1 MAFKDYVDNFGG
13 FDQKDFVAK
22 QEFDQMASKDTIDAK
37 LEPGEFVVHP
47 KIFQDKEGQA
57 LLAQLMLKTIKE
69 GGNPL
74 AMIAGSE
81 LGNYDPMNPNSPQHF
96 FFGKIFRG
104 ISRVFKKIVKSPIGR
119 IAVTA
124 AAAMAAPYLLPAS
137 ISAGTASTIGAAVGS
152 GLATKG
158 AGGTWGQALMNA
170 AGTAAGSYIGGKLMG
185 TTTIPKDVPA
195 GAQFPATMQVSSG
208 GNVVNLG
215 AVGKAVPMPA
225 GQFGPPSMYT
235 IPAGSNI
242 APIANIT
249 NQSLLQTAAGNTSG
263 FAVNAANLVNKIPVV
278 GSTIAGANLGA
289 VAGGSLGG
297 SLGTMLGTVMDP
309 PKIPSYFE
317 NTSGMNVPRI
327 QLPGSTLNLGLGAQG
342 AAQYLGS
349 NLGPAMASGKNI
361 YGNLTR
367 PQELA
372 GIDYLRRFTD
382 RSGEPREERFGT
394 FGNAVYK
401 ADRGF
406 SLGGRGGFGIAYY

>member
-69 GGNPL
+69 AGNPM
-74 AMIAGSE
+74 AMFAGSE
-81 LGNYDPMNPNSPQHF
+81 MGNYDPMNPNSPQHF

-185 TTTIPKDVPA
+185 TTTIPKDVPS
-195 GAQFPATMQVSSG
+195 GAVFPGDMQVVSG
-208 GNVVNLG
+208 GNVVDLST
-215 AVGKAVPMPA
+215 VGTAAK
-225 GQFGPPSMYT
+225 GGFN
-235 IPAGSNI
+235 IPANVN
-242 APIANIT
+242 PVANIT

-263 FAVNAANLVNKIPVV
+263 FAVNAANLVNKIPMV

-289 VAGGSLGG
+289 VAGSSLGG

-327 QLPGSTLNLGLGAQG
+327 QLPGSTLNLGLGSQG

-372 GIDYLRRFTD
+372 GVDYLRRFTD

>member
-1 MAFKDYVDNFGG
+1 MAFKDYVNDYGG
-13 FDQKDFVAK
+13 FDQSTFVEK
-22 QEFDQMASKDTIDAK
+22 REFDQMARKDTIDAK

-47 KIFQDKEGQA
+47 KVFEDKEGQA

-69 GGNPL
+69 GGNPM
-74 AMIAGSE
+74 AMFAGSE
-81 LGNYDPMNPNSPQHF
+81 MGNYDPMNPNSPQHF
-96 FFGKIFRG
+96 FFGKIFKG
-104 ISRVFKKIVKSPIGR
+104 ISKIFKKIVKSPIGR

-137 ISAGTASTIGAAVGS
+137 VSAGTAATIGASVGS

-185 TTTIPKDVPA
+185 TTTIPK
-195 GAQFPATMQVSSG
+195 GAESGVFPGDMQVVSG
-208 GNVVNLG
+208 GNVVDLSS
-215 AVGKAVPMPA
+215 VGTSTTTAA
-225 GQFGPPSMYT
+225 GNIGYQ
-235 IPAGSNI
+235 IPANVS
-242 APIANIT
+242 PVANIT
-249 NQSLLQTAAGNTSG
+249 NQGLLQTAAGNTSG
-263 FAVNAANLVNKIPVV
+263 IAATTSNLVGKIPLGI
-278 GSTIAGANLGA
+278 GSTISGANLGA

-309 PKIPSYFE
+309 PQVPSYFE
-317 NTSGMNVPRI
+317 NTSGMTVPRV
-327 QLPGSTLNLGLGAQG
+327 QLPGSTLNLGLGAAG
-342 AAQYLGS
+342 SPQYLGS
-349 NLGPAMASGKNI
+349 NLGPAMATGQSI
-361 YGNLTR
+361 YGNLAR

-406 SLGGRGGFGIAYY
+406 SLGGRGGFGLAFY

>member
-1 MAFKDYVDNFGG
+1 M
-13 FDQKDFVAK
+13 
-22 QEFDQMASKDTIDAK
+22 
-37 LEPGEFVVHP
+37 
-47 KIFQDKEGQA
+47 
-57 LLAQLMLKTIKE
+57 
-69 GGNPL
+69 
-74 AMIAGSE
+74 
-81 LGNYDPMNPNSPQHF
+81 
-96 FFGKIFRG
+96 
-104 ISRVFKKIVKSPIGR
+104 
-119 IAVTA
+119 
-124 AAAMAAPYLLPAS
+124 
-137 ISAGTASTIGAAVGS
+137 
-152 GLATKG
+152 
-158 AGGTWGQALMNA
+158 
-170 AGTAAGSYIGGKLMG
+170 
-185 TTTIPKDVPA
+185 
-195 GAQFPATMQVSSG
+195 
-208 GNVVNLG
+208 
-215 AVGKAVPMPA
+215 
-225 GQFGPPSMYT
+225 
-235 IPAGSNI
+235 
-242 APIANIT
+242 
-249 NQSLLQTAAGNTSG
+249 
-263 FAVNAANLVNKIPVV
+263 V

-289 VAGGSLGG
+289 VAGSSLGG

>member
-69 GGNPL
+69 GGNPM
-74 AMIAGSE
+74 AMFAGSE
-81 LGNYDPMNPNSPQHF
+81 MGNYDPMNPNSPQHF
-96 FFGKIFRG
+96 FFKKLFRG
-104 ISRVFKKIVKSPIGR
+104 ISKVFKKIVKSPIGR

-124 AAAMAAPYLLPAS
+124 AAAMAAPALLPMV
-137 ISAGTASTIGAAVGS
+137 SAGTASTIGAAVGS

-185 TTTIPKDVPA
+185 TTTVPK
-195 GAQFPATMQVSSG
+195 GAEMGVYPGDMQVVSG
-208 GNVVNLG
+208 GNVVDLSS
-215 AVGKAVPMPA
+215 VGTSTTTAA
-225 GQFGPPSMYT
+225 GNIGYQ
-235 IPAGSNI
+235 IPANVS
-242 APIANIT
+242 PVANIT
-249 NQSLLQTAAGNTSG
+249 NQSLLQSAAGNTSG
-263 FAVNAANLVNKIPVV
+263 FAVNAANLVNKIPMV

-289 VAGGSLGG
+289 VAGSSLGG

>member
-1 MAFKDYVDNFGG
+1 MAMF
-13 FDQKDFVAK
+13 
-22 QEFDQMASKDTIDAK
+22 
-37 LEPGEFVVHP
+37 
-47 KIFQDKEGQA
+47 
-57 LLAQLMLKTIKE
+57 
-69 GGNPL
+69 
-74 AMIAGSE
+74 AGSE
-81 LGNYDPMNPNSPQHF
+81 MGNYDPMNPNSPQHF
-96 FFGKIFRG
+96 FFKKLFRG
-104 ISRVFKKIVKSPIGR
+104 ISKVFKKIVKSPIGR

-124 AAAMAAPYLLPAS
+124 AAAMAAPALLPMV
-137 ISAGTASTIGAAVGS
+137 SAGTASTIGAAVGS

-185 TTTIPKDVPA
+185 TTTVPK
-195 GAQFPATMQVSSG
+195 GAEMGVYPGDMQVVSG
-208 GNVVNLG
+208 GNVVDLSS
-215 AVGKAVPMPA
+215 VGTSTTTAA
-225 GQFGPPSMYT
+225 GNIGYQ
-235 IPAGSNI
+235 IPANVS
-242 APIANIT
+242 PVANIT
-249 NQSLLQTAAGNTSG
+249 NQSLLQSAAGNTSG
-263 FAVNAANLVNKIPVV
+263 FAVNAANLVNKIPMV

-289 VAGGSLGG
+289 VAGSSLGG

>member
-69 GGNPL
+69 GGNPM
-74 AMIAGSE
+74 AMFAGSE
-81 LGNYDPMNPNSPQHF
+81 MGNYDPMNPNSPQHF

-195 GAQFPATMQVSSG
+195 GSVFPGDMQVVSG
-208 GNVVNLG
+208 GNVVDLSS
-215 AVGKAVPMPA
+215 VGTAAK
-225 GQFGPPSMYT
+225 GGFT
-235 IPAGSNI
+235 IPTNVN
-242 APIANIT
+242 PVANIT

-263 FAVNAANLVNKIPVV
+263 FAVNAANLVNKIPMV

-289 VAGGSLGG
+289 VAGSSLGG

>member
-69 GGNPL
+69 GGNPM
-74 AMIAGSE
+74 AMFAGSE
-81 LGNYDPMNPNSPQHF
+81 MGNYDPMNPNSPQHF

-185 TTTIPKDVPA
+185 TTTIPKDVPS
-195 GAQFPATMQVSSG
+195 GAVFPGDMQVVSG
-208 GNVVNLG
+208 GNVVDLST
-215 AVGKAVPMPA
+215 VGTAAK
-225 GQFGPPSMYT
+225 GGFN
-235 IPAGSNI
+235 IPANVN
-242 APIANIT
+242 PVANIT

-263 FAVNAANLVNKIPVV
+263 FAVNAANLVNKIPMV

-289 VAGGSLGG
+289 VAGSSLGG

-327 QLPGSTLNLGLGAQG
+327 QLPGSTLNLGLGSQG

>member
-69 GGNPL
+69 GGNPM
-74 AMIAGSE
+74 AMFAGSE
-81 LGNYDPMNPNSPQHF
+81 MGNYDPMNPNSPQHF

-124 AAAMAAPYLLPAS
+124 AAAMAAPALLPMV
-137 ISAGTASTIGAAVGS
+137 SAGTASTIGAAVGS

-185 TTTIPKDVPA
+185 TTTVPK
-195 GAQFPATMQVSSG
+195 GAEMGVYPGDMQVVSG
-208 GNVVNLG
+208 GNVVDLSS
-215 AVGKAVPMPA
+215 VGTSTTTAA
-225 GQFGPPSMYT
+225 GNIGYQ
-235 IPAGSNI
+235 IPANVS
-242 APIANIT
+242 PVANIT
-249 NQSLLQTAAGNTSG
+249 NQSLLQSAAGNTSG
-263 FAVNAANLVNKIPVV
+263 FAVNAANLVNKIPMV

-289 VAGGSLGG
+289 VAGSSLGG

-372 GIDYLRRFTD
+372 GIDYIRRFTD

>member
-1 MAFKDYVDNFGG
+1 MAFKDYVNNYGG
-13 FDQKDFVAK
+13 FDQSTFDDKR
-22 QEFDQMASKDTIDAK
+22 EFDQMARKDTIDAK

-47 KIFQDKEGQA
+47 KVFQDKEGQA

-69 GGNPL
+69 GGNPM
-74 AMIAGSE
+74 AMFAGSE
-81 LGNYDPMNPNSPQHF
+81 MGNYDPMNPNSPQHF
-96 FFGKIFRG
+96 FFGKIFKG
-104 ISRVFKKIVKSPIGR
+104 ISKIFKKIVKSPIGR

-137 ISAGTASTIGAAVGS
+137 VSAGTAATIGASVGS

-195 GAQFPATMQVSSG
+195 GTSFPGNMQVVSG
-208 GNVVNLG
+208 GNVVDLSS
-215 AVGKAVPMPA
+215 VGTAAK
-225 GQFGPPSMYT
+225 GGFT
-235 IPAGSNI
+235 IPANVS
-242 APIANIT
+242 PVANIT
-249 NQSLLQTAAGNTSG
+249 NQGLIQTAAGNASG
-263 FAVNAANLVNKIPVV
+263 FAAQTANLVGKIPL
-278 GSTIAGANLGA
+278 GIGQSLSGANLGA
-289 VAGGSLGG
+289 VSGGSLGG

-317 NTSGMNVPRI
+317 NTSGMTVPRV
-327 QLPGSTLNLGLGAQG
+327 QLPGSTLNLGLGSQG
-342 AAQYLGS
+342 SPQYLGS
-349 NLGPAMASGKNI
+349 NLGPAMATGQSI
-361 YGNLTR
+361 YGNLAR

-406 SLGGRGGFGIAYY
+406 SLGGRGGFGLAFY

>member
-69 GGNPL
+69 GGNPM
-74 AMIAGSE
+74 AMFAGSE
-81 LGNYDPMNPNSPQHF
+81 MGNYDPMNPNSPQHF

-124 AAAMAAPYLLPAS
+124 AAAMAAPSLFPAS

-185 TTTIPKDVPA
+185 TTTIPKDVPS
-195 GAQFPATMQVSSG
+195 GAVFPGDMQVVSG
-208 GNVVNLG
+208 GNVVDLST
-215 AVGKAVPMPA
+215 VGTAAK
-225 GQFGPPSMYT
+225 GGFN
-235 IPAGSNI
+235 IPANVN
-242 APIANIT
+242 PVANIT

-263 FAVNAANLVNKIPVV
+263 FAVNAANLVNKIPMV

-289 VAGGSLGG
+289 VAGSSLGG

-327 QLPGSTLNLGLGAQG
+327 QLPGSTLNLGLGSQG

-372 GIDYLRRFTD
+372 GVDYLRRFTD

>member
-69 GGNPL
+69 GGNPM
-74 AMIAGSE
+74 AMFAGSE
-81 LGNYDPMNPNSPQHF
+81 MGNYDPMNPNSPQHF

-185 TTTIPKDVPA
+185 TTTIPKDVPS
-195 GAQFPATMQVSSG
+195 GAVFPGDMQVVSG
-208 GNVVNLG
+208 GNVVDLST
-215 AVGKAVPMPA
+215 VGTAAK
-225 GQFGPPSMYT
+225 GGFN
-235 IPAGSNI
+235 IPANVN
-242 APIANIT
+242 PVANIT

-263 FAVNAANLVNKIPVV
+263 FAVNAANLVNKIPMV

-289 VAGGSLGG
+289 VAGSSLGG

-327 QLPGSTLNLGLGAQG
+327 QLPGSTLNLGLGSQG

-372 GIDYLRRFTD
+372 GVDYLRRFTD

>member
-1 MAFKDYVDNFGG
+1 MGTYNSDMTISSGG
-13 FDQKDFVAK
+13 WTSSITND
-22 QEFDQMASKDTIDAK
+22 
-37 LEPGEFVVHP
+37 
-47 KIFQDKEGQA
+47 
-57 LLAQLMLKTIKE
+57 
-69 GGNPL
+69 
-74 AMIAGSE
+74 E
-81 LGNYDPMNPNSPQHF
+81 LS
-96 FFGKIFRG
+96 
-104 ISRVFKKIVKSPIGR
+104 S
-119 IAVTA
+119 
-124 AAAMAAPYLLPAS
+124 
-137 ISAGTASTIGAAVGS
+137 
-152 GLATKG
+152 
-158 AGGTWGQALMNA
+158 
-170 AGTAAGSYIGGKLMG
+170 AGSYIGGKLMG

-195 GAQFPATMQVSSG
+195 STQFPATMQVSSG

-263 FAVNAANLVNKIPVV
+263 FAVNAANLVNKIPMV

-349 NLGPAMASGKNI
+349 NLGPAMATGKNI

-372 GIDYLRRFTD
+372 GIDYIRRFTD